1 MVWRTVVVSEAALE
15 KREWCLQ
22 RATGVVTMP
31 NVGTTLES
39 EAHVPALLVL
49 EAAEKDG
56 EPWGLMF

>member
-1 MVWRTVVVSEAALE
+1 MVSEAALE
-15 KREWCLQ
+15 KWEWCLQ

-39 EAHVPALLVL
+39 EAHVPALFIL
-49 EAAEKDG
+49 EAVEKDI